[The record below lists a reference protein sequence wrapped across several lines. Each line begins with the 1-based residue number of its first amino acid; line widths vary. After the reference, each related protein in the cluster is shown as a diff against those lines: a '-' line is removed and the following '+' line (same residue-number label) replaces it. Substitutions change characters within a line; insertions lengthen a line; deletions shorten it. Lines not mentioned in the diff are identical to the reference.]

1 MHIVRSIKT
10 NLRRSGVILSAVV
23 LVVVLLLVVGT
34 PWDTAPRRLEVRN
47 ASGSSYSF
55 YRAEKCV
62 MRRVNAIRHRQ
73 GLSRLRSDL
82 QLGYVSRLQARKIAR
97 ARSLFHDADF
107 GNRITRWYSLG
118 QNTGRGR
125 TCRAAVR
132 AFAHSPVHR
141 EIILGPWK
149 FHGVGTKRGK
159 DGRLYVQHIF
169 ESRSNPGN
177 IYNVP

>member
-1 MHIVRSIKT
+1 MHIVRSIAT
-10 NLRRSGVILSAVV
+10 NPRRPGVILSAVV
-23 LVVVLLLVVGT
+23 LVVVLLLVVST
-34 PWDTAPRRLEVRN
+34 PLDTAPRRLEVRN

-62 MRRVNAIRHRQ
+62 MRRVNGIRHRH
-73 GLSRLRSDL
+73 GLSRLTRDL
-82 QLGYVSRLQARKIAR
+82 QLGYVSRLHARKIAR
-97 ARSLFHDADF
+97 ARSLFHDDDF

-118 QNTGRGR
+118 QNTGQGR

-132 AFAHSPVHR
+132 AFKHHPAHM
-141 EIILGPWK
+141 EIILGPWN

-177 IYNVP
+177 IYKVP